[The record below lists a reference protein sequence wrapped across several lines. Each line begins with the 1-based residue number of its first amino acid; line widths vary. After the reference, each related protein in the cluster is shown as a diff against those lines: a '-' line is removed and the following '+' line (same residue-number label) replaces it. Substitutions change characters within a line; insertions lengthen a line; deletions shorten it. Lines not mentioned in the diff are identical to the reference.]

1 MILPIE
7 SSTLAR
13 STVHATN
20 VVVVYIHACMHTP
33 SLVQFTRSSVDISS
47 ILREYYIYIYIIH
60 VMNETYDLVWLLSR
74 VQILVSTSSYGSS
87 TLVRIRITRIVE
99 LTNSIMHSYGYCYA
113 YYTCTLVVCIHDVC
127 ICMRMNT
134 VRAVYILCIRARRT
148 RVCMHSG
155 WYIYIYNII

>member
-1 MILPIE
+1 
-7 SSTLAR
+7 
-13 STVHATN
+13 
-20 VVVVYIHACMHTP
+20 MHTP

-47 ILREYYIYIYIIH
+47 ILREYIYIYIIH

-113 YYTCTLVVCIHDVC
+113 YYKCTLVVCIHDVC